1 MNCILKSAVFS
12 LYRRY
17 YTLYPKFHI
26 INFLCLYLR
35 YHGRPCN
42 PLVGIFHSF
51 SDNGN
56 SGRLCRSRRT
66 REVKYGREHRK
77 CSTKLL
83 RLIHGSACPVNIIST
98 RGNEET
104 TQQRLNF
111 LFTLPSECVPSN
123 YSYNKHAVLAV
134 GGGGGA
140 GVLMIKC
147 GKQRPFNGITHRAF
161 TARVPIMN
169 LK

>member
-1 MNCILKSAVFS
+1 MNCILKSAVLS

-51 SDNGN
+51 SDSGN
-56 SGRLCRSRRT
+56 SGRLCRSRR
-66 REVKYGREHRK
+66 RRRRGEVVKYGREHRK

-83 RLIHGSACPVNIIST
+83 LLIHGTACPVNNIST
-98 RGNEET
+98 TGNEET
-104 TQQRLNF
+104 TQQRLNS
-111 LFTLPSECVPSN
+111 LFTLPSDCVHSN
-123 YSYNKHAVLAV
+123 YSYNKHAVLVV
-134 GGGGGA
+134 GGGGVGWGGA
-140 GVLMIKC
+140 
-147 GKQRPFNGITHRAF
+147 
-161 TARVPIMN
+161 
-169 LK
+169 

>member
-1 MNCILKSAVFS
+1 MNCILKSAALS

-26 INFLCLYLR
+26 IYFLCLYLR

-56 SGRLCRSRRT
+56 SGRLCRSRRRRRR

-104 TQQRLNF
+104 TQQRLNS
-111 LFTLPSECVPSN
+111 LFALSSDCVRSN
-123 YSYNKHAVLAV
+123 YSYNTCAVLAV
-134 GGGGGA
+134 VGGA
-140 GVLMIKC
+140 
-147 GKQRPFNGITHRAF
+147 
-161 TARVPIMN
+161 
-169 LK
+169 